1 MCLALPGSLRAVS
14 QKGAQWSWI
23 LKDEQEFSSYRLE
36 EEHITKMKSL
46 RKDRN
51 ILSKV
56 GLSNGESTGM
66 AEIRGSYWNSLERQ
80 VGPDC
85 ESFSRLG

>member
-1 MCLALPGSLRAVS
+1 MKMNSLC
-14 QKGAQWSWI
+14 
-23 LKDEQEFSSYRLE
+23 
-36 EEHITKMKSL
+36 
-46 RKDRN
+46 KDRN

-56 GLSNGESTGM
+56 CLSNGESTGM
-66 AEIRGSYWNSLERQ
+66 AEIRGSYWNNLERQ